1 VKQNPGPPGRVSV
14 LAGHQAGREVTDA
27 PRHRTAPAPAAS
39 APSQTA
45 PGPTVPGPTVPSQT
59 VPSQTV
65 PSQTVPSR
73 AVPSQTVPSQAVP
86 SQTVPTQPVPGSSQ
100 TTARVVAPL
109 VLPGPVVPAGDDVP
123 KTRSP
128 EPDADEAPT
137 RPGATTWTAGTTAPG
152 AVVAG
157 VGAARTAAP
166 RLLTT
171 EQAGAELLRT
181 GLAST
186 DGVGPGAQRE
196 GGLGVADFARLQ
208 LDRGVLVSSRYL
220 LTRLLWRSDT
230 HEAWQAVDQT
240 LVRDVRLTALPA
252 SDVRADRVLDAAR
265 RAALV
270 HDQHFLRVFDAD
282 RATAADLARVWR
294 DGPVPSA
301 VAPPTGADRGAAP
314 GTGPAARDAT
324 RTGGPRGLTA
334 PLVYVIEEWVSAP
347 SLQSLLHRSPL
358 PARQAVLLTIELAEA
373 LAAAHAQGM
382 PHGFIS
388 PDRVL
393 VSANGSLRISGLRS
407 AAVLTTRTPA
417 EPGSPAARDQDAADA
432 AADVRSVGAVLYAAL
447 TARWPLG
454 GDVDTPTESLW
465 RWSSA
470 ADLEHRAG
478 AEDTLRPAPRAHG
491 RVLAPRQVRPGIP
504 RKLDEAVLRLLGHPV
519 GDHPAVRT
527 PAEALDLLT
536 RDVLGSLDRGGVIPA
551 LRDLADPGT
560 TPERTVVATADR
572 LAGAPLAAADGRRPR
587 EPAGRSVGSPAPLER
602 RAAVLA
608 WEGPEAR
615 IGDGGDAAPDPV
627 GRVPG
632 DRRAPDRR
640 LNPEAPPRH
649 RLRPWLVAVVVLAL
663 LAAATALVVQAF
675 STLSGRRVSAAPL
688 PAAARRTVSGGVV
701 GRRAAQ
707 PAQLSVPSAVLPV
720 VPIRR
725 ASDFDPPPGNGQ
737 ESPDL
742 VGLAVDGDDATAWTT
757 VTYAGRPDLGGL
769 KPGVGLV
776 LDLGSAHAVRTV
788 SVVLTG
794 AGTDLDIRTATG
806 SGRPTALTDFTEVA
820 AARGVGAR
828 VTLTAPAGTTARW
841 LLVWLTRLPQVGVDS
856 YRGGIAD
863 VVVRGAP
870 TR

>member
-14 LAGHQAGREVTDA
+14 LAGHQSGREVTDG
-27 PRHRTAPAPAAS
+27 PRHRPAPPA
-39 APSQTA
+39 
-45 PGPTVPGPTVPSQT
+45 
-59 VPSQTV
+59 
-65 PSQTVPSR
+65 
-73 AVPSQTVPSQAVP
+73 P
-86 SQTVPTQPVPGSSQ
+86 SQTVPTQTVPGQTVPTQTVPTQTVPTQTAPSQ
-100 TTARVVAPL
+100 VRTTAAP
-109 VLPGPVVPAGDDVP
+109 PPVSAKVGATDDGAR
-123 KTRSP
+123 TRSP

-137 RPGATTWTAGTTAPG
+137 RPGATTSTAGTSTPATIAPATMTADVSTSDVGALATVAPRTAP
-152 AVVAG
+152 
-157 VGAARTAAP
+157 ARTVPPGLRTSGP
-166 RLLTT
+166 RTDGLGRPGLPGTDLSSTDLSSSGLSSTGLSGT
-171 EQAGAELLRT
+171 ELSGTGLSSTGSTGTAGADR
-181 GLAST
+181 
-186 DGVGPGAQRE
+186 GAGRQ
-196 GGLGVADFARLQ
+196 GGLGVADAARVQ

-220 LTRLLWRSDT
+220 LTRLLWRSET
-230 HEAWQAVDQT
+230 HEAWQAVDQI

-252 SDVRADRVLDAAR
+252 SDVRADRVLEAAR

-270 HDQHFLRVFDAD
+270 QDQHFLRVFDAD

-294 DGPVPSA
+294 DGPVPPA
-301 VAPPTGADRGAAP
+301 AAQPTGLVPGPGA
-314 GTGPAARDAT
+314 GTGPEAHDAVGAR
-324 RTGGPRGLTA
+324 GPRGLTA

-358 PARQAVLLTIELAEA
+358 PARQAVLLTIDLAEA

-382 PHGFIS
+382 PHGFIG

-470 ADLEHRAG
+470 ADLGDHPG

-572 LAGAPLAAADGRRPR
+572 LSGRPTGAPLAAADGRRPR
-587 EPAGRSVGSPAPLER
+587 EPAVKSAGSAPPPER
-602 RAAVLA
+602 CAAVLT

-640 LNPEAPPRH
+640 LNPEGPPSH

-663 LAAATALVVQAF
+663 LAAAAALVVQAF
-675 STLSGRRVSAAPL
+675 GTLSGRRVSAAP
-688 PAAARRTVSGGVV
+688 PQAAARRVVSGVVV
-701 GRRAAQ
+701 GRRPAQ
-707 PAQLSVPSAVLPV
+707 PAQLSTASTVLPV

-742 VGLAVDGDDATAWTT
+742 VGRPST
-757 VTYAGRPDLGGL
+757 VTTPPPGR
-769 KPGVGLV
+769 
-776 LDLGSAHAVRTV
+776 R
-788 SVVLTG
+788 
-794 AGTDLDIRTATG
+794 
-806 SGRPTALTDFTEVA
+806 
-820 AARGVGAR
+820 
-828 VTLTAPAGTTARW
+828 
-841 LLVWLTRLPQVGVDS
+841 
-856 YRGGIAD
+856 
-863 VVVRGAP
+863 
-870 TR
+870 